1 MKSTLIYLTW
11 NHSCSSK
18 KGQTRAQD
26 DTKNDSHTIKL
37 VLDIYES
44 LEVGSREHTASV
56 HWCVKVQWSVNLVS
70 KKVRLWKRLNWFQNF
85 KHCTHHQNSKK
96 AKNGCALQPNRHDIR
111 SIGGVPSMKCL
122 KLGCAD
128 HFDRSCEGPKWPVT
142 LLTIIFS
149 INVYPLLRVTGWF
162 ATWTPLVICSSL
174 SISSTWVQF
183 ILISEKSGTLLC
195 YEELLRIGGMYV
207 CCSVDRLLVA
217 NVFQWAPLSAWH
229 SFPCPL
235 RKGAGTPESSSISI
249 AAVPLL
255 SWNKDLCSGLQILV
269 PKPWAS
275 NPIWGLLRVMVSWLR
290 IWALRI
296 PPPSSTAQVC
306 NRLLSSF
313 FFYWLL

>member
-1 MKSTLIYLTW
+1 MFSTSLLVCEDVWVEIRGFWFSFFCCSIIVPSQLFFGAAGLLPLTLTCSICVFMLSASVRIALCGRCTKEKYMFSMKSTLIYLTW

-142 LLTIIFS
+142 LLTIISS
-149 INVYPLLRVTGWF
+149 INVYPLLRVTEWF
-162 ATWTPLVICSSL
+162 VTWTPLVICSSL
-174 SISSTWVQF
+174 LISSTWVQF

-195 YEELLRIGGMYV
+195 YV
-207 CCSVDRLLVA
+207 
-217 NVFQWAPLSAWH
+217 
-229 SFPCPL
+229 
-235 RKGAGTPESSSISI
+235 
-249 AAVPLL
+249 
-255 SWNKDLCSGLQILV
+255 
-269 PKPWAS
+269 
-275 NPIWGLLRVMVSWLR
+275 
-290 IWALRI
+290 
-296 PPPSSTAQVC
+296 
-306 NRLLSSF
+306 
-313 FFYWLL
+313 